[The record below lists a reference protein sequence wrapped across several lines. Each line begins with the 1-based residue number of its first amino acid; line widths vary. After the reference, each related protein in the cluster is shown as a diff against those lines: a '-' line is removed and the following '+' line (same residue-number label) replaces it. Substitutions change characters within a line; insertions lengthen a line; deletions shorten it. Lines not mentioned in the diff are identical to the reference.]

1 MLADAP
7 EMDRVEDRG
16 ENMPLRSL
24 ITLYE
29 AVESPPY
36 PVELAGVRCAGGGRG
51 AEGRTEAAL
60 TDYCYIRK
68 SGDVCGARNLHI
80 LM

>member
-7 EMDRVEDRG
+7 EMERVEDRG

-60 TDYCYIRK
+60 TDY
-68 SGDVCGARNLHI
+68 VI
-80 LM
+80 LGRVVTYVVL